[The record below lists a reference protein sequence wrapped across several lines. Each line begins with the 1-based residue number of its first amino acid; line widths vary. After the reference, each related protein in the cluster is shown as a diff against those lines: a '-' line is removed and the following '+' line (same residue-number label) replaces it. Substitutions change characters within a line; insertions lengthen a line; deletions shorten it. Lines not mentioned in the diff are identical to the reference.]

1 MTFDRKSHW
10 EGVYRNKAVDE
21 VSWFQ
26 PRAGISLEMIAAAG
40 IPNAAIIDMG
50 AGASR
55 LVDDLVAA
63 SYVDVTV
70 VDIAQPALDKVRAR
84 LGERADS
91 VTLIAG
97 DATELE
103 LPRQYDIWHD
113 RAVFHFL
120 TDPADRAAYLEQLGR
135 YLKVGGQAIMA
146 AFAPDGP
153 EKCSGL
159 PVQQYDEH
167 SMAATLGHDYALIE
181 TQRELHKTPSGA
193 EQAFVYCR
201 FEKHT

>member
-1 MTFDRKSHW
+1 MAVDRKAHW
-10 EGVYRNKAVDE
+10 EDVYRNKAVEDLG
-21 VSWFQ
+21 WFQ
-26 PRAGISLEMIAAAG
+26 PRAGISLDMIAAAG

-63 SYVDVTV
+63 GYVDITV
-70 VDIAQPALDKVRAR
+70 VDIAQSALDQVAAR
-84 LGERADS
+84 LRSGTGN

-103 LPRQYDIWHD
+103 LPRSYDIWHD

-120 TDPADRAAYLEQLGR
+120 TDPADRSAYLERLGR
-135 YLKVGGQAIMA
+135 YLKPGGQAIIA

-153 EKCSGL
+153 KECSGL

-167 SMAATLGHDYALIE
+167 SMAETLGPDYAPIE
-181 TQRELHKTPSGA
+181 TRRELHKTPSGA

-201 FEKHT
+201 FEKRA